1 MAYRGDYPRGD
12 ASIDDVE
19 QRGNRWYNDF
29 NPVLRGGVGSPAGT
43 PSGPGGGRKRLT
55 GDAGPRYM
63 PQWQTPGDESMY
75 DQPGAPSGRFARA
88 GQVFPPSSGEGGTA
102 MGRSFY
108 ERYDDYQR
116 QRGQEYQQRRQD
128 GTQGDRVGAREGQGN
143 YYDPIRPDPVADPDE
158 RVKSKFDAKQ
168 GQSLGQ
174 FYDDSYGRLLSGL
187 AQGGQGSDI
196 FQDVLRNFR
205 GSPSDLAGF
214 MESPAARMSLV
225 YGIQNSPEFQESRDF
240 SGFDTMFQAGAGD
253 IANQAA
259 QATSQGARLASR
271 TGQGRNAAL
280 RTALASQASQGAAQQ
295 TAGLRGQVQMQR
307 LQQAQRA
314 FEQQR
319 QLAALATGQITPRVE
334 REGGGDEVQGWVNTA
349 ANVADIFI

>member
-75 DQPGAPSGRFARA
+75 QQQGAPSGRFARQ
-88 GQVFPPSSGEGGTA
+88 GQPQDGGGMQGPSGYGGGGGYGEGL
-102 MGRSFY
+102 
-108 ERYDDYQR
+108 
-116 QRGQEYQQRRQD
+116 RGGLQ
-128 GTQGDRVGAREGQGN
+128 
-143 YYDPIRPDPVADPDE
+143 PDPVDPS
-158 RVKSKFDAKQ
+158 RMGNWKQ
-168 GQSLGQ
+168 KYHPRKGGSLAQ
-174 FYDDSYGRLLSGL
+174 HFDDSYGQLLGTL
-187 AQGGQGSDI
+187 AQGGGQGDI
-196 FQDVLRNFR
+196 FGNVLRNFR
-205 GSPSDLAGF
+205 GDATQLKDF
-214 MESPAARMSLV
+214 LESPAARMAMV
-225 YGIQNSPEFQESRDF
+225 YGVQNSPEFQESRDF

-280 RTALASQASQGAAQQ
+280 RTALAGQASQGAAQQ
-295 TAGLRGQVQMQR
+295 TASLRGQVQMQR

-334 REGGGDEVQGWVNTA
+334 KEGGGADEVQGWANTV
-349 ANVADIFI
+349 ANIADVFI

>member
-43 PSGPGGGRKRLT
+43 PAGPNGGRKGMQSL
-55 GDAGPRYM
+55 RYNPM
-63 PQWQTPGDESMY
+63 WQTPGDESMY
-75 DQPGAPSGRFARA
+75 QQQGAPGGRFSRLGQPQGGGGMQGPSGYGGGGGPGAARH
-88 GQVFPPSSGEGGTA
+88 GG
-102 MGRSFY
+102 Y
-108 ERYDDYQR
+108 
-116 QRGQEYQQRRQD
+116 
-128 GTQGDRVGAREGQGN
+128 
-143 YYDPIRPDPVADPDE
+143 PDPVGPGTV
-158 RVKSKFDAKQ
+158 RSKFKPGDSMARH
-168 GQSLGQ
+168 
-174 FYDDSYGRLLSGL
+174 YDDSYGQLLGSL
-187 AQGGQGSDI
+187 AQGDQSGDI
-196 FQDVLRNFR
+196 FGNVLRNFR
-205 GSPSDLAGF
+205 GGIGDLKDF
-214 MESPAARMSLV
+214 LESPAARMSLV

-259 QATSQGARLASR
+259 QATSQGARLAGR

-295 TAGLRGQVQMQR
+295 TASLRGQVQMQR

-334 REGGGDEVQGWVNTA
+334 KEGGDETRDWINTA

>member
-1 MAYRGDYPRGD
+1 
-12 ASIDDVE
+12 
-19 QRGNRWYNDF
+19 
-29 NPVLRGGVGSPAGT
+29 
-43 PSGPGGGRKRLT
+43 
-55 GDAGPRYM
+55 
-63 PQWQTPGDESMY
+63 
-75 DQPGAPSGRFARA
+75 
-88 GQVFPPSSGEGGTA
+88 
-102 MGRSFY
+102 
-108 ERYDDYQR
+108 
-116 QRGQEYQQRRQD
+116 
-128 GTQGDRVGAREGQGN
+128 
-143 YYDPIRPDPVADPDE
+143 
-158 RVKSKFDAKQ
+158 
-168 GQSLGQ
+168 
-174 FYDDSYGRLLSGL
+174 
-187 AQGGQGSDI
+187 
-196 FQDVLRNFR
+196 VLRNFR
-205 GSPSDLAGF
+205 GGIGDLKDF
-214 MESPAARMSLV
+214 LESPAARMSLV

-259 QATSQGARLASR
+259 QATSQGARLAGR

-334 REGGGDEVQGWVNTA
+334 REGGDETQDWINTA